1 MALTDSG
8 IRSVLSGFRLE
19 GTCQG
24 IKEMH
29 SGNVHATYHLIYG
42 PESENRDYILQRVN
56 TYAFREPQ
64 KMMENI
70 VGITNHLRSRI
81 TGQGQDPRRRVLEV
95 IPARNGDLL
104 YADPD
109 GGCWRVYRFIA
120 GASAY
125 DTTDPEKF
133 YQVGRGFGRFQKL
146 LIDYPADSLYES
158 IPYFHNTRRRFD
170 QLIKAIDEDTAGRVG
185 QTKNEIDFIFDRR
198 KMLFRIVD
206 LIENGTLP
214 LRVTHNDTK
223 SNNVMLDQSTGEALC
238 VIDLDTVMP
247 GSVLYDY
254 GDAIRFGANRAKED
268 EADTSLIG
276 LDMDKARAFTKGFTE
291 ETNGFLTREEL
302 ALLPLGISVMTGELI
317 IRFLTDYLMGDPYF
331 RIDYP
336 EHNLVRARAQ
346 AALLRDIENR
356 ENELQQMVNGLLR

>member
-1 MALTDSG
+1 MNLW
-8 IRSVLSGFRLE
+8 
-19 GTCQG
+19 
-24 IKEMH
+24 
-29 SGNVHATYHLIYG
+29 
-42 PESENRDYILQRVN
+42 
-56 TYAFREPQ
+56 Q

-133 YQVGRGFGRFQKL
+133 YQVGRGFGHFQKL

-198 KMLFRIVD
+198 KFFFGIFVFFVTWHFFLPPRPVVHTEKPAFF
-206 LIENGTLP
+206 LP
-214 LRVTHNDTK
+214 LTK
-223 SNNVMLDQSTGEALC
+223 SAFKFCFCFKIVSVKNPARNV
-238 VIDLDTVMP
+238 V
-247 GSVLYDY
+247 
-254 GDAIRFGANRAKED
+254 
-268 EADTSLIG
+268 
-276 LDMDKARAFTKGFTE
+276 
-291 ETNGFLTREEL
+291 
-302 ALLPLGISVMTGELI
+302 
-317 IRFLTDYLMGDPYF
+317 
-331 RIDYP
+331 
-336 EHNLVRARAQ
+336 
-346 AALLRDIENR
+346 
-356 ENELQQMVNGLLR
+356 